1 MTALARPGA
10 HPGHARPVPRQGD
23 VVSSTLT
30 EHQKKLRDEFIDAH
44 GHWAPVWEGLLTSDE
59 EFFAAY
65 AQFSSVPSRSGP
77 LDPKLKEFVRIAV
90 DAAATHL
97 FVPGIRRHMR
107 RAIELGATAQEI
119 MEVLELTATL
129 GIHACNIGTPI
140 LFEELEAAGK
150 PVPSELSDR
159 QEALKADFTEKRGY
173 WHQFWNEILLL
184 DPDFFEAYTLYSS
197 VPWVSGTLEPKV
209 KELIYTAFDVSAT
222 HLYAPGL
229 RLHIKNAIGYG
240 ATKEEILEVM
250 ELASTIGIHA
260 CELGVPI
267 LLEELEAAR

>member
-1 MTALARPGA
+1 VARE
-10 HPGHARPVPRQGD
+10 
-23 VVSSTLT
+23 LT
-30 EHQKKLRDEFIDAH
+30 EREKTLRDEFIDAR
-44 GHWAPVWEGLLTSDE
+44 GYWSPFWDGLLMLDAD
-59 EFFAAY
+59 FFSAY
-65 AQFSSVPSRSGP
+65 TQFSSVPWKSGP
-77 LDPKLKEFVRIAV
+77 LDPKIKEFVHIAV

-97 FVPGIRRHMR
+97 FVPGIRLHIK
-107 RAIELGATAQEI
+107 RAIGLGATAQEI

-140 LFEELEAAGK
+140 LFEELEAAGQ
-150 PVPSELSDR
+150 PVPTELSAR
-159 QEALKADFTEKRGY
+159 QEELKADFTEKRGY

-184 DPDFFEAYTLYSS
+184 DADFFEAYTRFSS
-197 VPWVSGTLEPKV
+197 VPWVTGTLEPKV

-240 ATKEEILEVM
+240 ATREEILEVM
-250 ELASTIGIHA
+250 ELASTIGMHA

-267 LLEELEAAR
+267 LLEELEAAG